1 MGQSIGRL
9 LESNGAAEKDQKVQL
24 KASVLLQRKNL
35 FDINDQFARVTD
47 NISHLAGQDIEFR
60 LVSVE
65 VDEETG
71 LGKRS
76 DSADLEGWLEKENSI
91 EADEGETYI
100 VSFKVDKDFGT
111 PGAILVE
118 NHHPNWVFLRHIIL
132 HTPSSDLHFL
142 CNSWVYNNRHYDA
155 PRVFF
160 TNQAYLPNQTPDG
173 LVDLRYSELT
183 QLRGDGK
190 GERLRP
196 HRVYDYDV
204 YNDLG
209 DPDKDVELHSRPILG
224 GSKEFPY
231 PRRCRTGRLRTRADP
246 ASERP
251 VELPELVY
259 VPRDERFKRIKK
271 SDFLGSAMKSF
282 GHGAVPVIERMLEGK
297 KNFDDMDDVKDLY
310 AKGVDLR
317 SNDVMPLTEQEKL
330 AGMLDPF
337 EILKEIVDPETQDPH
352 ILTYPKPLIIQD
364 NEVAWT
370 QDDEFARQML
380 AGLNPL
386 AIERIREFPIMSKL
400 DPDIYGERACSV
412 RAAHLLRNMDGLE
425 IDEAIAQHRLYILDF
440 HDVFL
445 PYLERLNALEGK
457 AYATRTF
464 LFLTNQGT
472 LKVLAIELNLPPS
485 KDKKRSSKVLLPPS
499 SSSHEK
505 LVWQLAKAH
514 VSINDAGHH
523 QLVSHWLQT
532 HASIEPFIIATN
544 RHLSAMH
551 PLNVFLVPHFK
562 NTMNINAIAR
572 KILINAYTGQ
582 FLIGGI
588 IERAFAPG
596 RYSMELSSVAYRTW
610 RFDEQGL
617 PADLLKRG
625 MAIKDPSAKYG
636 LKLVIEDYPFAVDGL
651 DIWFAI
657 SKWVKEYVE
666 IIYKD
671 AEMVRRDVELQ
682 RWWREITEV
691 GHGDTKVGWVE
702 MKEVGELEE
711 VLTTLIWLASAHH
724 AAVNFGQYG
733 YAGYMPNKPTMGR
746 QLIPEEGDNEHQLML
761 ANPEGF
767 FLRAVS
773 TRTQSIIVMAILEI
787 LSTHANDEEY
797 LGQRTET
804 PYWTSDERVLDASR
818 RFSASLSEVEASIVK
833 RNQDSSL
840 LNRRGAANIPYTLLS
855 PFSSQGLTGR
865 GIPNSTS
872 I

>member
-1 MGQSIGRL
+1 MGQSLGKL
-9 LESNGAAEKDQKVQL
+9 LWTTDAAEKEQVQL
-24 KASVLLQRKNL
+24 MKASVLLQRKNL
-35 FDINDQFARVTD
+35 FDLNDQLARVGD
-47 NISHLAGQDIEFR
+47 NISQLAGQDVEFT
-60 LVSVE
+60 LVSVG

-76 DSADLEGWLEKENSI
+76 ISADLEGWLWKENSI
-91 EADEGETYI
+91 EADKGETYV
-100 VSFKVDKDFGT
+100 VSFKVAKDFGT

-118 NHHPNWVFLRHIIL
+118 NHHPNWFFLKNIML
-132 HTPSSDLHFL
+132 HTSSEVLYFS
-142 CNSWVYNNRHYDA
+142 CNSWVYNYRHYDA

-160 TNQAYLPNQTPDG
+160 TNQVYLPSQTPGG
-173 LVDLRYSELT
+173 LVDLRYSELE

-209 DPDKDVELHSRPILG
+209 DPDKDVELYSRTILG
-224 GSKEFPY
+224 GSTEFPY
-231 PRRCRTGRLRTRADP
+231 PRRCRTGRSRANADP
-246 ASERP
+246 SSERP

-282 GHGAVPVIERMLEGK
+282 SHGAIPVIERMLEGK
-297 KNFDDMDDVKDLY
+297 KSFDNMDDIKDLY
-310 AKGVDLR
+310 ANGVNLH
-317 SNDVMPLTEQEKL
+317 SNDIMPLSEQEKL
-330 AGMLDPF
+330 AGLLEPF
-337 EILKEIVDPETQDPH
+337 EILKEIVDPETEDPH
-352 ILTYPKPLIIQD
+352 ILTFPKPQLIQE
-364 NEVAWT
+364 NEKAWSE
-370 QDDEFARQML
+370 DDEFARQML
-380 AGLNPL
+380 AGLSPMV
-386 AIERIREFPIMSKL
+386 IERMREFPIMSKL
-400 DPDIYGERACSV
+400 DPDIYGERTSAI
-412 RAAHLLRNMDGLE
+412 RADHLLKNLHGLT
-425 IDEAIAQHRLYILDF
+425 IHEALAQHRLYIVDF

-445 PYLERLNALEGK
+445 PYIERINALEGK
-457 AYATRTF
+457 AYASRTV
-464 LFLTNQGT
+464 LFLTKEGI
-472 LKVLAIELNLPPS
+472 LKVLAIELSLPPT
-485 KDKKRSSKVLLPPS
+485 KDKPKSSRVFLPPS
-499 SSSHEK
+499 SSSHENLK
-505 LVWQLAKAH
+505 WQLAKAH
-514 VSINDAGHH
+514 VATNDAGYH

-572 KILINAYTGQ
+572 KILVNAYTGQ

-588 IERAFAPG
+588 IERAFSPG
-596 RYSMELSSVAYRTW
+596 RYSMELSSVAYKSW
-610 RFDEQGL
+610 RFNEQGL

-625 MAIKDPSAKYG
+625 MAVKDPSAKYG
-636 LKLVIEDYPFAVDGL
+636 LQLLVEDYPFAVDGL
-651 DIWFAI
+651 EIWWAI

-666 IIYKD
+666 IFYKD
-671 AEMVRRDVELQ
+671 AETVKKDVELQ
-682 RWWREITEV
+682 RWWKEVTEV
-691 GHGDTKVGWVE
+691 GHGDTKEGWVD
-702 MKEVGELEE
+702 MKDVSELEE

-724 AAVNFGQYG
+724 AAVNFGQYT
-733 YAGYMPNKPTMGR
+733 YAGYMPNRPTMGR
-746 QLIPEEGDNEHQLML
+746 MLIPEEGDEEHHLML
-761 ANPEGF
+761 SNPEGF
-767 FLRAVS
+767 FFRAVS
-773 TRTQSIIVMAILEI
+773 TRTQAIIVMAILEI

-804 PYWTSDERVLDASR
+804 PYWSTDEEVLNASK
-818 RFSASLSEVEASIVK
+818 RFTACLNEVEANISR

-855 PFSSQGLTGR
+855 PFSAEGLTGR